1 MIAFFEV
8 SVPRNQNHSRLKKE
22 NKEEADKQ
30 NQRTRANKLAA
41 EWMNKWDRDGDSQV
55 QRNEVGESFRRFA
68 FAVIDRNQDQQISL
82 QETASYISESLTEDK
97 KREDLRRLLDQLK

>member
-8 SVPRNQNHSRLKKE
+8 SVPRNPNHNLLKKE
-22 NKEEADKQ
+22 NKEKADKK
-30 NQRTRANKLAA
+30 NQSTRANKLAA

-55 QRNEVGESFRRFA
+55 QRNEVSESFRRFA

-97 KREDLRRLLDQLK
+97 QREDLRRLLDQLK